1 MQNSDRPRGPGRPS
15 GTQTGGRQPSGG
27 NSRRLAGERRGA
39 GPAGGADVPP
49 GGGGLPPQQAQRRAA
64 AQPRPR
70 RRGNAVTRGVSGAFS
85 LAWRVIWGSFWR
97 TAATLVLILLL
108 ATGYYYSTLPEAQ
121 ALFDGRARGSVTMLD
136 REGRV
141 FAWRGET
148 YNSAGAEDIAPVL
161 RQAVVATEDKR
172 FYHHIGVDPRGIA
185 SAIKIN
191 MAEGRGPLE
200 GNGGSTITQ
209 QVSKLLC
216 LGDDFDPIKWKSE
229 ADYEAGCRKSSLWR
243 KIKEIPYALA
253 LEAKYSKAEI
263 LNIYMNRSY
272 LGAGA
277 RGFEAAAQ
285 RYFGKSASDVTPS
298 EAAMLAGLLKAPS
311 YFSPTSNLQRAQD
324 RASVILGLMH
334 DQGFLDDRQ
343 YADARAHPAVLSK
356 AAAARAGGYF
366 ADWVMESGP
375 GFLTSETT
383 EDVTITTTF
392 DQTIQRQAERALARV
407 FAEKIDKGSKVQ
419 AAVVVMSA
427 DGAVRAMIG
436 GRDPAGLAGSFN
448 RATQAKRQTG
458 SSFKPFVYAAALD
471 QGYTPNDTI
480 MDAPITFQIKG
491 SKPWSPKNYTR
502 NYLGSITLTTALSK
516 SINTSTIRLQEAV
529 GRDNVRR
536 VAQDF
541 GFAHD
546 LASGPSLGLGVS
558 ETTLLEMTGAYA
570 GIRNGGTAVRPYGL
584 VQLNI
589 KGDDKP
595 LIGQAG
601 GMGQR
606 VISPKAASELIW
618 MMRQVIEHGTGT
630 RARLEGREAAGKT
643 GTTSSYRDAWFIG
656 FTEQYVTGVW
666 MGYDDNTPLKG
677 VTGGGLPAE
686 IWQAVMSEIH
696 QGLPAEPLGVV
707 APDAAGTAIAAGDIV
722 SADSDDPL
730 AAALA
735 EAVSAA
741 QPVYEGQPA
750 AIEIGGEGGAQPPVD
765 PDPLAAALAEAMGG
779 SVAAPPSPGQPSPD
793 QPVPADLPRED
804 LASGRAV
811 PVVRTVP
818 APAPVSAGPIRAGG
832 NGADS
837 PQPDDEQSGGGQDG
851 GAGAGSSAAPPR
863 SAGSTVSSSDAPTP
877 AEEAARS
884 EAAAAAQDQPAPA
897 DLGDAGPAA
906 ETDELSAALAAAGLK
921 QTP

>member
-1 MQNSDRPRGPGRPS
+1 MKTPERPRRPDAA
-15 GTQTGGRQPSGG
+15 
-27 NSRRLAGERRGA
+27 RRLAAEKRYA
-39 GPAGGADVPP
+39 EPSSSSTPP
-49 GGGGLPPQQAQRRAA
+49 GGGGLPPQQAARRAKP
-64 AQPRPR
+64 QPKRPA
-70 RRGNAVTRGVSGAFS
+70 RRGNVVTRGVAGTIS
-85 LAWRVIWGSFWR
+85 LFWRVVWGSFWR
-97 TAATLVLILLL
+97 TAVTLLLILGA
-108 ATGYYYSTLPEAQ
+108 ATGYYFSTLPEAQ

-136 REGRV
+136 RDGRV

-148 YNSAGAEDIAPVL
+148 YNTAGGDQIAPVL
-161 RQAVVATEDKR
+161 RNAVVATEDKR
-172 FYHHIGVDPRGIA
+172 FFRHLGIDPRGIA
-185 SAIKIN
+185 SAVKIN
-191 MAEGRGPLE
+191 LAEGRGPLE

-216 LGDDFDPIKWKSE
+216 LGEQFDPIKWKSE
-229 ADYEAGCRKSSLWR
+229 ADYEAECRKSSLWR
-243 KIKEIPYALA
+243 KVKEIPYSLA
-253 LEAKYSKAEI
+253 MEAKYSKADI

-285 RYFGKSASDVTPS
+285 RYFGKSAADVTPA

-334 DQGFLDDRQ
+334 DQGYLDDAQ
-343 YADARAHPAVLSK
+343 FAEAKASPAVLSK

-366 ADWVMESGP
+366 ADWVMDSGP

-392 DQTIQRQAERALARV
+392 DQTVQRQAERALARI
-407 FAEKIDKGSKVQ
+407 FDEKVKDGSKAQ

-436 GRDPAGLAGSFN
+436 GRANTGTAGTFN

-458 SSFKPFVYAAALD
+458 SAFKPFVFAAALD
-471 QGYTPNDTI
+471 QGFSPNDTI
-480 MDAPITFQIKG
+480 MDAPITIHIKG

-529 GRDNVRR
+529 GRENVRR

-546 LASGPSLGLGVS
+546 LAGGPSLGLGVS
-558 ETTLLEMTGAYA
+558 ETTLLEMTGSYA

-584 VQLNI
+584 IELRI

-595 LIGQAG
+595 LIGQVG

-606 VISPKAASELIW
+606 VISQKAASELIW
-618 MMRQVIEHGTGT
+618 MMQQVIEKGTGT
-630 RARLEGREAAGKT
+630 RARLPGREAAGKT

-666 MGYDDNTPLKG
+666 MGYDDNTPLKD

-686 IWQAVMSEIH
+686 IWQAVMAEIH
-696 QGLPAEPLGVV
+696 EGLPALPLGVG
-707 APDAAGTAIAAGDIV
+707 APGTAGSVIAASDIV
-722 SADSDDPL
+722 SADRDDPL

-735 EAVSAA
+735 EAVAAA
-741 QPVYEGQPA
+741 QPVEGQVSSVEIGGGAERPVVTTTPDGAVDPLGAAIAEAMGAAGAGTAPAPAPDPMPVVEPVPQAPAPTPPPPEAEIVASPIGSTAPSSPPRTAAATVGTGERA
-750 AIEIGGEGGAQPPVD
+750 AIEAAMADAMRDDSAPVAADLGAVPADAVPAD
-765 PDPLAAALAEAMGG
+765 ATSDATRDALAEALSGI
-779 SVAAPPSPGQPSPD
+779 PG
-793 QPVPADLPRED
+793 L
-804 LASGRAV
+804 
-811 PVVRTVP
+811 
-818 APAPVSAGPIRAGG
+818 
-832 NGADS
+832 N
-837 PQPDDEQSGGGQDG
+837 
-851 GAGAGSSAAPPR
+851 
-863 SAGSTVSSSDAPTP
+863 
-877 AEEAARS
+877 
-884 EAAAAAQDQPAPA
+884 
-897 DLGDAGPAA
+897 
-906 ETDELSAALAAAGLK
+906 
-921 QTP
+921 